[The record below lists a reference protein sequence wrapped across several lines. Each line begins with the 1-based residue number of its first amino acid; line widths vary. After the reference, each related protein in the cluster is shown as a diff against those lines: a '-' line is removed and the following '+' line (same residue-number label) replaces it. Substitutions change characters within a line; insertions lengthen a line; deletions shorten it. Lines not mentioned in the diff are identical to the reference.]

1 MKMGFIIQSS
11 YTKSFGAVSFCQLQ
25 KWKNYTALGS
35 QVKLLTLLNLS
46 LEFFTTEALI
56 FSLVVYQVTTI
67 FNNHY
72 KKKIDIHNCQT
83 VNNYMQKASSYYT
96 TEPIENIPQQ
106 SYNNDFTVRVGM
118 PSGNWAIQYP

>member
-11 YTKSFGAVSFCQLQ
+11 YTKSFGAVSFSQLQ

-72 KKKIDIHNCQT
+72 KKKDY
-83 VNNYMQKASSYYT
+83 VYRYT
-96 TEPIENIPQQ
+96 
-106 SYNNDFTVRVGM
+106 
-118 PSGNWAIQYP
+118 